1 MLTPHTWTT
10 AQVLEATG
18 GTLICGTDALRFTG
32 IGIDSRQIEP
42 SHLFVA
48 VAGQHHDGHDFIGD
62 AVDRGVKG
70 VVVSRDRVGDLPRER
85 MAVSGIAAVAVA
97 DTIQALGLLAR
108 FNRRRGPLSVVA
120 ITGSNG
126 KTSTRMLTE
135 KVMSQQFATLSTS
148 GNFNNHIGLPLTLL
162 RLSPAHR
169 TAVLELG
176 MNHAG
181 ELTYLGG
188 ICQPDAAIITNVGAA
203 HLEGLGS
210 IDNVLQAKAELLG
223 TLREKGTA
231 ILNADDARVA
241 GLAQGLDRPV
251 VFLGTARRAQVR
263 AADIRLSEA
272 GLTFTLATPS
282 GDRSV
287 ALTTPARVMVANA
300 LAAAAAGEIM
310 GIPLDRIKAGLEA
323 FIPQSGRMEI
333 RKLGHGI
340 WVVDDTYNAN
350 PASMTAA
357 IETLA
362 RMRGRR
368 RAIAVL
374 GDMLELGPQSADLHR
389 TVGQAVGE
397 AGIDRLFVT
406 GRFATAVAAGAMA
419 RRMAATQIVVD
430 TRDAIAAQLEQGLRP
445 GDLVL
450 VKGSRGMAMEAVVES
465 IARWAD
471 ER

>member
-1 MLTPHTWTT
+1 LLTPHAWTT
-10 AQVLEATG
+10 AQVLAATG
-18 GTLICGTDALRFTG
+18 GTLFCGTDTVGFTG
-32 IGIDSRQIEP
+32 IGIDSRQIDP
-42 SHLFVA
+42 AYLFVA
-48 VAGQHHDGHDFIGD
+48 VAGERHDGHRFVAD
-62 AVDRGVKG
+62 AIDRGVKG
-70 VVVSRDRVGDLPRER
+70 IVVSQDRVRDLPLQR
-85 MAVSGIAAVAVA
+85 MAAKGTAGVAVA
-97 DTIQALGLLAR
+97 DTIQALGRLAR
-108 FNRRRGPLSVVA
+108 FNRCRGPLTVVA

-126 KTSTRMLTE
+126 KTSTRLLTE
-135 KVMSQQFATLSTS
+135 KVISQQFATLSTG
-148 GNFNNHIGLPLTLL
+148 GNFNNHIGLPLTLF

-188 ICQPDAAIITNVGAA
+188 ICQPDVAVITNVGAA

-210 IDNVLQAKAELLG
+210 IENVLQAKAELLG

-231 ILNADDARVA
+231 ILNADDARLT
-241 GLAQGLDRPV
+241 GLARELDHRV
-251 VFLGTARRAQVR
+251 VFFGTAEPARVR

-272 GLTFTLATPS
+272 GLTFTLVTPS

-287 ALTTPARVMVANA
+287 TLATPARVMVANA
-300 LAAAAAGEIM
+300 LAAAAVGDIM
-310 GIPLDRIKAGLEA
+310 GVPLDRIKAGLEA
-323 FIPQSGRMEI
+323 FIPQAGRMGI
-333 RKLGHGI
+333 RKLGRDI
-340 WVVDDTYNAN
+340 WIVDDTYNAN

-374 GDMLELGPQSADLHR
+374 GDMLELGPQSADFHR
-389 TVGQAVGE
+389 AVGQAVGA
-397 AGIDRLFVT
+397 AGIDRLYVT
-406 GRFATAVAAGAMA
+406 GRFAAAVAKGAMA
-419 RRMAATQIVVD
+419 RQMAATQIVVD
-430 TRDAIAAQLEQGLRP
+430 TRDAIAAQLEQALRP

-471 ER
+471 KR